1 MQRFLPFLILIFL
14 VLVTFFSNRI
24 PNITNAP
31 LNEHDADFKFY
42 NVTISMHS
50 NGKKQWTINASQ
62 SSIFNQS
69 NSFFFHNV
77 NGSLIGDATDVL
89 FSSPTGGYNMS
100 TRKLKLVKTNAEID
114 FSTYKYF
121 LTCDEIEIDARNNQM
136 VGVGN
141 LFINSEQLMLKGKKM
156 MADLQ
161 KNRLEIVK
169 HVEGTFIPSSI
180 N

>member
-1 MQRFLPFLILIFL
+1 MQRFLPILILALL
-14 VLVTFFSNRI
+14 VFVTFFSNQT

-31 LNEHDADFKFY
+31 PNEHEADFKFY

-50 NGKKQWTINASQ
+50 NGKKRWTINALQ
-62 SSIFNQS
+62 SSIYNQS
-69 NSFFFHNV
+69 NSFFFYDV
-77 NGSLIGDATDVL
+77 NGSLMGDATNVQ

-100 TRKLKLVKTNAEID
+100 TSKLKLVKTNAEID
-114 FSTYKYF
+114 FSNYKYY
-121 LTCDEIEIDARNNQM
+121 LTCDEIEIDAKNNKM

-141 LFINSEQLMLKGKKM
+141 LFINSDQLMLKGKKM

-161 KNRLEIVK
+161 KNRLELVK
-169 HVEGTFIPSSI
+169 HVEGTFIPSSV